1 MIQRIIWGVSGAI
14 LLFGLIWFGQIYY
27 TLAIGILVTL
37 AILEYA
43 ELLKKQ
49 GFRPQTEV
57 MLFIS
62 LALLV
67 LIHVAA
73 SRYGSHPVESLRIC
87 EQILTFGLIVGFIIN
102 FLIELL
108 RGEPENGLANAAVNL
123 FGTVYIGFMFAY
135 ILLLRFI
142 PGPDG
147 LLFTLF
153 TVLVTWAN
161 DTAAY
166 FVGINFGK
174 HKLSPRISP
183 KKSVEGSL
191 GGLLGG
197 ILVAVVIALIC
208 KRSPLQLAII
218 GILVVLAG
226 QFGDLI
232 ESIIKR
238 NAGVKD
244 SGSFMPG
251 HGGVLDRFDSLLI
264 AAPVVY
270 YTVIYIMPYL

>member
-1 MIQRIIWGVSGAI
+1 MIQRIIWGFGGAF
-14 LLFGLIWFGQIYY
+14 LLFGLIWAGQIYY
-27 TLAIGILVTL
+27 TLAIGILVVL

-43 ELLKKQ
+43 DLLKRQ
-49 GFRPQTEV
+49 NFRPQTEV

-62 LALLV
+62 LSLLA

-73 SRYGSHPVESLRIC
+73 SRYGPDPYETLRIC
-87 EQILTFGLIVGFIIN
+87 ERILTFGLIVAFIIN
-102 FLIELL
+102 FLMELL
-108 RGEPENGLANAAVNL
+108 RGDPENGLVNAAVNL

-142 PGPDG
+142 PGNDG

-183 KKSVEGSL
+183 KKSVEGSI
-191 GGLLGG
+191 GGVLGG
-197 ILVAVVIALIC
+197 IIASLIIAGFSHRPFAQLVVM
-208 KRSPLQLAII
+208 
-218 GILVVLAG
+218 GILVVIAG

-264 AAPVVY
+264 AGPVVY
-270 YTVIYIMPYL
+270 YLVTYITPYF

>member
-1 MIQRIIWGVSGAI
+1 MIQRIVWGLGGA
-14 LLFGLIWFGQIYY
+14 LLLLGLIWAGSIYY

-37 AILEYA
+37 AVLEYSN
-43 ELLKKQ
+43 LLKHQ
-49 GFRPQTEV
+49 NLRPQTEV

-62 LALLV
+62 LMLLG
-67 LIHVAA
+67 LIHIAA
-73 SRYGSHPVESLRIC
+73 NNYGLEAGESLQIC
-87 EQILTFGLIVGFIIN
+87 ERLLTFGLIIGFIIN
-102 FLIELL
+102 FSIELL
-108 RGEPENGLANAAVNL
+108 RGDPENGLINTAVNL

-135 ILLLRFI
+135 TLLLRFI
-142 PGPDG
+142 PGGDG
-147 LLFTLF
+147 LIFTLF

-191 GGLLGG
+191 GGLAGG
-197 ILVAVVIALIC
+197 IFAAIIIALAFGKPIPHLIGLGVLVVI
-208 KRSPLQLAII
+208 
-218 GILVVLAG
+218 AG

-251 HGGVLDRFDSLLI
+251 HGGVLDRFDSLLMSG
-264 AAPVVY
+264 PVVY
-270 YTVIYIMPYL
+270 YFVIYLMPHL